1 MLPHS
6 RRIALVCNARAG
18 NGKALAVAAWLE
30 TALTEQAIPYTNF
43 TSEWP
48 GSFAGYTDVFL
59 CGGDGTLNYFVNHYP
74 DSTLPIALFK
84 GGTGNDFTWK
94 LYGDIELPDQLQL
107 ALQATPK
114 PVDAGRCN
122 NQLFMNGVGIGFDGE
137 VVQAREDHHLEKGR
151 HGSYKWTVL
160 KYILFYREGYMQLE
174 YDNQVHT
181 GKQFMV
187 SVANGS
193 RYGNGFMIAPQATVT
208 DGLLNVVAIGKVP
221 PLKRFYY
228 LSKVQKGLHLQYDF
242 VKTKPVKN
250 IVIRTGRI
258 TIAHMDG
265 ELIQSQVFDIEA
277 LPGRF
282 LFRY

>member
-30 TALTEQAIPYTNF
+30 TALTGQDIFYTNF
-43 TSEWP
+43 TNEWP
-48 GSFAGYTDVFL
+48 ASFTGYTDVFL
-59 CGGDGTLNYFVNHYP
+59 CGGDGTLNYFINHYP
-74 DSTLPIALFK
+74 NLTLPIAIFK
-84 GGTGNDFTWK
+84 GGTGNDFAWK

-107 ALQATPK
+107 ALQAAPK

-122 NQLFMNGVGIGFDGE
+122 SALFLNGVGIGFDGE
-137 VVQAREDHHLEKGR
+137 VVQAREDNHLAKGR
-151 HGSYKWTVL
+151 HGSYIWTVL
-160 KYILFYREGYMQLE
+160 KYILFYREKDMQVE
-174 YDNQVHT
+174 YDNKIYK
-181 GKQFMV
+181 GKWFMI
-187 SVANGS
+187 SIANGA
-193 RYGNGFMIAPQATVT
+193 RYGNGFMIAPQAMVT

-221 PLKRFYY
+221 VFKRFYY
-228 LSKVQKGLHLQYDF
+228 LAKVQKGLHLQYDF

-250 IVIRTGRI
+250 IVIRTDRS
-258 TIAHMDG
+258 TTAHMDG
-265 ELIQSQVFDIEA
+265 ELVQSQVFDIEV